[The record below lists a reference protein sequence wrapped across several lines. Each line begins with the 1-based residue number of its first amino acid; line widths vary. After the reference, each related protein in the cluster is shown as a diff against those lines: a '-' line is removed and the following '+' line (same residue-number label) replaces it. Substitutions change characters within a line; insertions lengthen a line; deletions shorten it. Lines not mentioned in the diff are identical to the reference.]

1 MLYAILAYHDEKVIQ
16 ALSESEDAALMAEL
30 HRVHD
35 KLNADGRLG
44 PAARLGATSRAVNV
58 RGLGRGVVTDGP
70 YVETKEHLLGFYV
83 VDCESR
89 EAAVE
94 IARDLCAANPSAAYE
109 IRPIVLYSPN
119 TPIPLTDA
127 GLEHV
132 RP

>member
-16 ALSESEDAALMAEL
+16 ALSETEDAALMESL
-30 HRVHD
+30 FRIHD
-35 KLNADGRLG
+35 QLNAEGRLG
-44 PAARLGATSRAVNV
+44 PAARLGATTRAVSV
-58 RGLGRGVVTDGP
+58 SGLGRGVVTDGP

-94 IARDLCAANPSAAYE
+94 VARDLCAANPSAAYE
-109 IRPIVLYSPN
+109 VRPIVLYTPN
-119 TPIPLTDA
+119 TALPLTDA
-127 GLEHV
+127 GLADV

>member
-35 KLNADGRLG
+35 KLNADNRLG
-44 PAARLGATSRAVNV
+44 PAARLGATTRAVNV
-58 RGLGRGVVTDGP
+58 RGLGRGIVTDGP

-83 VDCESR
+83 VDCETR
-89 EAAVE
+89 DAAVE
-94 IARDLCAANPSAAYE
+94 VARDLCAANPSAAYE
-109 IRPIVLYSPN
+109 IRPIVLYTPN
-119 TPIPLTDA
+119 AAFPRTDA
-127 GLEHV
+127 GLEDV